1 MPPARQA
8 GFWKRQR
15 YRLDAGVLFA
25 LSGLLRRFG
34 IDRATAIGAWFGRT
48 VLAPLGRNSRNTIE
62 TLRTAYP
69 SLDDEQVRAMLTASY
84 ENLGRIIAEIA
95 LLDRFAAPEAWLR
108 FSVSG
113 LEHLEAARAQGKGMI
128 IATGHFSNWEIVGIA
143 LHHLKVPF
151 SAVTRPPN
159 NPWVAAWIEKKRA
172 GMGTHRQIPK
182 GSEGTR
188 QLFSALRQGEPVV
201 MLIDQHLAEG
211 IPVPLFGKEAMTTH
225 APATLAGKLD
235 IPVLP
240 MSVRRGEGS
249 HFEVI
254 FYPPL
259 RYPRTG
265 NDARDVLEMTTE
277 LNRFVEGEVRAR
289 PGHWLWMHRRW
300 KPVATLSRRASRMV
314 GETEPTGQG

>member
-1 MPPARQA
+1 MSTERQV

-15 YRLDAGVLFA
+15 YRLDAAVLFG
-25 LSGLLRRFG
+25 LSGLLRVFS

-48 VLAPLGRNSRNTIE
+48 VMAPLGRSNRNTIE

-69 SLDDEQVRAMLTASY
+69 GLDDAEVRSMLTASY

-95 LLDRFAAPEAWLR
+95 LLDRFVSPDAWPR
-108 FSVSG
+108 FTVTG
-113 LEHLEAARAQGKGMI
+113 REHLDAARALGKGMI

-143 LHHLKVPF
+143 LHHLKVPY

-159 NPWVAAWIEKKRA
+159 NPWVAQWIERKRA

-188 QLFSALRQGEPVV
+188 QLFSALRQGGPVV

-211 IPVPLFGKEAMTTH
+211 IPVPLFGRDAMTTH

-240 MSVRRGEGS
+240 MSVRRTEGS
-249 HFEVI
+249 HFDVI
-254 FYPPL
+254 FYPPML
-259 RYPRTG
+259 YPRTG
-265 NDARDVLEMTTE
+265 NDDRDVMAMTAG
-277 LNRFVEGEVRAR
+277 LNDFVEGEVRAR

-314 GETEPTGQG
+314 DQAAP

>member
-1 MPPARQA
+1 MPAERQV

-15 YRLDAGVLFA
+15 YRLDAGVLFS
-25 LSGLLRRFG
+25 LSALLRLFA
-34 IDRATAIGAWFGRT
+34 IDHATAIGAWFGRT
-48 VLAPLGRNSRNTIE
+48 VLAPLGRGNPATIE

-69 SLDDEQVRAMLTASY
+69 GLDDTGVRRMLTASY

-95 LLDRFAAPEAWLR
+95 LLHRFVAPEAWPR
-108 FSVSG
+108 FSVAG
-113 LEHLEAARAQGKGMI
+113 LEHLQAAQALGKGMI
-128 IATGHFSNWEIVGIA
+128 IATGHFSNWEMIGIA
-143 LHHLKVPF
+143 LHHLGVPY

-159 NPWVAAWIEKKRA
+159 NPWVADWIGKKRA

-188 QLFSALRQGEPVV
+188 QLFSALRGGEPVV
-201 MLIDQHLAEG
+201 MLIDQHLAQG
-211 IPVPLFGKEAMTTH
+211 IPAPLFGVDAMTTH
-225 APATLAGKLD
+225 APATFAQKLD

-240 MSVRRGEGS
+240 MSVRRTKGS

-254 FYPPL
+254 FYPAL

-265 NDARDVLEMTTE
+265 NDARDVLEMTSE

-289 PGHWLWMHRRW
+289 PGHWLWMHRRFR
-300 KPVATLSRRASRMV
+300 PVANLSRRATRVV
-314 GETEPTGQG
+314 GEAETAP

>member
-1 MPPARQA
+1 MAAERQV

-15 YRLDAGVLFA
+15 YRLDAGVLFG
-25 LSGLLRRFG
+25 LSGLLRLFG
-34 IDRATAIGAWFGRT
+34 IDRATAIGAWFGRS
-48 VLAPLGRNSRNTIE
+48 VMAPLGRGNHGTID

-69 SLDDEQVRAMLTASY
+69 DLDDPQVRDMLTASY

-95 LLDRFAAPEAWLR
+95 LLDRFIAPDAWAR
-108 FSVSG
+108 FTVTG
-113 LEHLEAARAQGKGMI
+113 LEHLEAARALNKGMI

-159 NPWVAAWIEKKRA
+159 NPWVAEWIEKKRA

-211 IPVPLFGKEAMTTH
+211 IPVPLFGKDAMTTH

-235 IPVLP
+235 MPVLP

-259 RYPRTG
+259 RYPHSG
-265 NDARDVLEMTTE
+265 NDDADVMAMTAE
-277 LNRFVEGEVRAR
+277 LNRFVEAEVRAR

-314 GETEPTGQG
+314 GETEPAP

>member
-1 MPPARQA
+1 MPAQRKV

-15 YRLDAGVLFA
+15 YRVDAGVLFGI
-25 LSGLLRRFG
+25 SGLLRLFP
-34 IDRATAIGAWFGRT
+34 IDRATAIGAWFGRY
-48 VLAPLGRNSRNTIE
+48 VLAPLGRDNRHTIE

-69 SLDDEQVRAMLTASY
+69 NLDQAGVRDMLTASY

-95 LLDRFAAPEAWLR
+95 LLDRFISPEAWQR
-108 FSVSG
+108 FTVTG
-113 LEHLEAARAQGKGMI
+113 IEHLEAARVLNKGMI

-188 QLFSALRQGEPVV
+188 QLFTALRQGEPVV

-211 IPVPLFGKEAMTTH
+211 IPVPLFGKDAMTTH

-259 RYPRTG
+259 RYPRSG
-265 NDARDVLEMTTE
+265 NDAADVLAMTAE

-314 GETEPTGQG
+314 EESAP

>member
-1 MPPARQA
+1 MPAERQV

-15 YRLDAGVLFA
+15 YRLDAAVLFG
-25 LSGLLRRFG
+25 LSGLLRPFG
-34 IDRATAIGAWFGRT
+34 IDRATKIGAWFGRS
-48 VLAPLGRNSRNTIE
+48 VLAPLGRKSRTTIE

-69 SLDDEQVRAMLTASY
+69 ALDEAEVRSMLTASY

-95 LLDRFAAPEAWLR
+95 LLDRFVASDAWPR
-108 FSVSG
+108 FTVTG
-113 LEHLEAARAQGKGMI
+113 LEHLEAARALNKGMI

-211 IPVPLFGKEAMTTH
+211 IPVPLFGKDAMTTH

-254 FYPPL
+254 FYPAL
-259 RYPRTG
+259 LYPRTG
-265 NDARDVLEMTTE
+265 NDDGDVVQMTAE

-300 KPVATLSRRASRMV
+300 KPVAALSRRASRMV
-314 GETEPTGQG
+314 GQVESAPEA

>member
-1 MPPARQA
+1 MAAARPV

-15 YRLDAGVLFA
+15 YRLDAGVLFG
-25 LSGLLRRFG
+25 LSGLLRLFD

-48 VLAPLGRNSRNTIE
+48 VMAPLGRRSRTTIE

-69 SLDDEQVRAMLTASY
+69 SLGDAEVRQMLTASY

-95 LLDRFAAPEAWLR
+95 LLDRFVEPEAWQR
-108 FSVSG
+108 FTVTG
-113 LEHLEAARAQGKGMI
+113 LEHLEAARAPGKGMI

-188 QLFSALRQGEPVV
+188 QLFSALRGGEPVV

-211 IPVPLFGKEAMTTH
+211 IPVPLFGTDAMTTH
-225 APATLAGKLD
+225 APATLGGKLD

-240 MSVRRGEGS
+240 MSVRRGQGS

-254 FYPPL
+254 FYPAM
-259 RYPRTG
+259 RYPRSG
-265 NDARDVLEMTTE
+265 NDTRDVFEMTAG

-300 KPVATLSRRASRMV
+300 KPVASLSRRASRMV
-314 GETEPTGQG
+314 GETEAAP

>member
-1 MPPARQA
+1 MHTERQV

-15 YRLDAGVLFA
+15 YRLDAAVLFG
-25 LSGLLRRFG
+25 LSGLLRVFG

-48 VLAPLGRNSRNTIE
+48 VMAPLGRSNRNTIE

-69 SLDDEQVRAMLTASY
+69 GLDDAEVRAMLTASY

-95 LLDRFAAPEAWLR
+95 LLDRFVSPDAWPR
-108 FSVSG
+108 FTVTG
-113 LEHLEAARAQGKGMI
+113 REHLDAARALGKGMI

-143 LHHLKVPF
+143 LHHLKVPY

-159 NPWVAAWIEKKRA
+159 NPWVAQWIERKRA

-211 IPVPLFGKEAMTTH
+211 IPVPLFGRDAMTTH

-240 MSVRRGEGS
+240 MSVRRTEGS

-254 FYPPL
+254 FYPAML
-259 RYPRTG
+259 YPRTG
-265 NDARDVLEMTTE
+265 NDDRDVMAMTAG
-277 LNRFVEGEVRAR
+277 LNDFVEGEVRAR

-314 GETEPTGQG
+314 DQAAP

>member
-1 MPPARQA
+1 MPAQA
-8 GFWKRQR
+8 QSGFWKRQR
-15 YRLDAGVLFA
+15 YRLDAALLFG
-25 LSGLLRRFG
+25 LSGMLRLFG
-34 IDRATAIGAWFGRT
+34 IDRATRLGAWFGRS
-48 VLAPLGRNSRNTIE
+48 VLAPIGRGNRHTIE

-69 SLDDEQVRAMLTASY
+69 DLDDAGVRGMLTASY

-95 LLDRFAAPEAWLR
+95 LLDRFVAPEAWSR
-108 FSVSG
+108 FTVSG
-113 LEHLEAARAQGKGMI
+113 LEHLEAARKLDRGMI
-128 IATGHFSNWEIVGIA
+128 IATGHFSNWEIVGVA
-143 LHHLKVPF
+143 LHHLSVPY

-159 NPWVAAWIEKKRA
+159 NPWVAEWIEKKRA
-172 GMGTHRQIPK
+172 GMGAHLQIPK

-211 IPVPLFGKEAMTTH
+211 IPVPLFGRDAMTTH

-240 MSVRRGEGS
+240 MSVRRREGS

-254 FYPPL
+254 FYPAL
-259 RYPRTG
+259 LYPRSG
-265 NDARDVLEMTTE
+265 NDDRDVVEMTTE

-314 GETEPTGQG
+314 GEPGA

>member
-1 MPPARQA
+1 MPAARQV

-15 YRLDAGVLFA
+15 YRLDAGVLFT
-25 LSGLLRRFG
+25 LSGLLRLFG

-48 VLAPLGRNSRNTIE
+48 VLAPLGRSSRSTVE

-69 SLDDEQVRAMLTASY
+69 ELDDGEVRAMLTSSY

-95 LLDRFAAPEAWLR
+95 LLDRFVEAEAWER
-108 FSVSG
+108 FTVRG
-113 LEHLEAARAQGKGMI
+113 AEHLAAARALGKGMI

-143 LHHLKVPF
+143 LHHLKVPY

-159 NPWVAAWIEKKRA
+159 NPWVADWIEQKRA

-240 MSVRRGEGS
+240 MSVRRNEGS

-254 FYPPL
+254 FYPPMF
-259 RYPRTG
+259 YPRTG
-265 NDARDVLEMTTE
+265 NDARDVLALTAE

-300 KPVATLSRRASRMV
+300 KPVETLSRRAARMV
-314 GETEPTGQG
+314 DQTEATS

>member
-1 MPPARQA
+1 MPAIPQA
-8 GFWKRQR
+8 GFWKRLR
-15 YRLDAGVLFA
+15 YRLDAGILFS
-25 LSGLLRRFG
+25 LSGLLRLFD
-34 IDRATAIGAWFGRT
+34 IDRATSIGAWFGRSIM
-48 VLAPLGRNSRNTIE
+48 APLGRTRSTTIE

-69 SLDDEQVRAMLTASY
+69 EFDDSEVRATLTASY

-95 LLDRFAAPEAWLR
+95 LLDRFVAPAVWSR
-108 FSVSG
+108 FSVAG
-113 LEHLEAARAQGKGMI
+113 LEHLEAARGLGKGMI

-143 LHHLKVPF
+143 LHHLKVPY

-159 NPWVAAWIEKKRA
+159 NPWVARWIEQKRA
-172 GMGTHRQIPK
+172 GMGAHRQIPK

-201 MLIDQHLAEG
+201 MLIDQHLAQG
-211 IPVPLFGKEAMTTH
+211 IPVPLFGKDAMTTH

-240 MSVRRGEGS
+240 MSVRRTEGS

-254 FYPPL
+254 FYPAV

-265 NDARDVLEMTTE
+265 NEARDVLEMTAE

-300 KPVATLSRRASRMV
+300 KPVDGLSRRAARMV
-314 GETEPTGQG
+314 AETEAAG